1 MAGAG
6 PNMSV
11 KVVGLA
17 HVVAALRA
25 TPKQVRRAAR
35 NAIDR
40 SITFARREAVNAIN
54 ADLKLSKKLLRD
66 RLPTQRTRQT
76 TLSASITANNK
87 QLPMGAYKIKK
98 TRLSKTRVSVAVRD
112 TLYGP
117 SRRSDS
123 AFINPKHNSKRLIRR
138 VKGAARLP
146 LDLPAGPSVAVQF
159 DILLDRA
166 KYTNKISR
174 FAADEFRQQLR
185 RQVLR

>member
-1 MAGAG
+1 
-6 PNMSV
+6 
-11 KVVGLA
+11 
-17 HVVAALRA
+17 
-25 TPKQVRRAAR
+25 
-35 NAIDR
+35 
-40 SITFARREAVNAIN
+40 
-54 ADLKLSKKLLRD
+54 
-66 RLPTQRTRQT
+66 
-76 TLSASITANNK
+76 
-87 QLPMGAYKIKK
+87 MGAYKIKK

-123 AFINPKHNSKRLIRR
+123 AFINPKHSNKRLIRR

-185 RQVLR
+185 RQVSL

>member
-1 MAGAG
+1 MC
-6 PNMSV
+6 S
-11 KVVGLA
+11 
-17 HVVAALRA
+17 
-25 TPKQVRRAAR
+25 
-35 NAIDR
+35 
-40 SITFARREAVNAIN
+40 S
-54 ADLKLSKKLLRD
+54 DL
-66 RLPTQRTRQT
+66 QT
-76 TLSASITANNK
+76 TLSASITADNK

-123 AFINPKHNSKRLIRR
+123 AFINPKHSNKRLIRR

-185 RQVLR
+185 RQVSL